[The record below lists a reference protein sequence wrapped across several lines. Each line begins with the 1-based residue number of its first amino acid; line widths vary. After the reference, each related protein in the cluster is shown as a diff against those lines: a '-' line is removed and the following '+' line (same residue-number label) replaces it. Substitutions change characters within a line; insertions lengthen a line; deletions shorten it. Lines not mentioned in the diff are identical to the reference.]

1 MSLYYQ
7 VESIIDKR
15 LNKKGKPEYKI
26 KWKDYSF
33 EECSWEPISHLKNVL
48 FMIKEFELN
57 HCSENS
63 TLSTNEDYTTFSKK
77 KRNYSFF
84 NYDIEYCINKSKK
97 NKKKFKNLI
106 DIYSEE
112 KYIKDTLLNTVTDK
126 KSESDF
132 DIIEIEKIKNN
143 YFVVI
148 MNKKP
153 YSYIQ
158 IPPLENMKKEF
169 PKKFEKKIS
178 LIQKH

>member
-63 TLSTNEDYTTFSKK
+63 TLSTNEDYSTFTKK
-77 KRNYSFF
+77 KRKNNFS
-84 NYDIEYCINKSKK
+84 NYDIESSFNKNKK
-97 NKKKFKNLI
+97 NKKTFKNLI

-112 KYIKDTLLNTVTDK
+112 KYIKDTLLNKITDK

-143 YFVVI
+143 YFVII
-148 MNKKP
+148 MNKIP
-153 YSYIQ
+153 YFYIQ
-158 IPPLENMKKEF
+158 IIPYEKMKKEF
-169 PKKFEKKIS
+169 PEKLKMF
-178 LIQKH
+178 LENNM

>member
-26 KWKDYSF
+26 KWKDYPF
-33 EECSWEPISHLKNVL
+33 EECSWEPLSHLKNVL

-77 KRNYSFF
+77 KRKNSFF

-112 KYIKDTLLNTVTDK
+112 KYIKDTLLK
-126 KSESDF
+126 KISNINFSNDF
-132 DIIEIEKIKNN
+132 DIIDLEKIRNN
-143 YFVVI
+143 YFAII
-148 MNKKP
+148 MNKIP
-153 YSYIQ
+153 YFYIQ
-158 IPPLENMKKEF
+158 IIPYEKMKKEF
-169 PKKFEKKIS
+169 PEKLKMF
-178 LIQKH
+178 LENNM

>member
-26 KWKDYSF
+26 KWKDYPF
-33 EECSWEPISHLKNVL
+33 EECSWEPLSHLKNVL
-48 FMIKEFELN
+48 FMHL
-57 HCSENS
+57 SENS
-63 TLSTNEDYTTFSKK
+63 IASTNEDYSTFTKK
-77 KRNYSFF
+77 KRKNSFS
-84 NYDIEYCINKSKK
+84 NYDIESCFKKSKK

-106 DIYSEE
+106 DIYSDQ
-112 KYIKDTLLNTVTDK
+112 KYIKDTLLNKILDK

-148 MNKKP
+148 LNKKP
-153 YSYIQ
+153 YTYIQ
-158 IPPLENMKKEF
+158 ILPLEIMKKEF
-169 PKKFEKKIS
+169 PKKFEKIFV
-178 LIQKH
+178 